1 MWAKRSS
8 SISGSAL
15 LRNSSAQVFCSRFA
29 LAGGT
34 RNSDSNRL
42 PWGTRGRNIVL
53 LSPPVY
59 ATATVAYPI
68 LYIRWPT
75 SGRGFYGGIKFSQI
89 WSYLKSREEPNIGQY
104 LLRMTVI
111 GPNRRIMCEYDL
123 VLKRLLSR
131 KEALSKYWWRK
142 TVSSLRELQGLPP
155 EQWHPHSAGRLIEWV
170 RGIIS
175 RFWHG
180 L

>member
-53 LSPPVY
+53 LSSPVY

-75 SGRGFYGGIKFSQI
+75 SGRGFYGGINIPFGSLSLSTPPSERLPLPDLRTVAGAPPQAPSPGFSDPLNDVLRKQQ
-89 WSYLKSREEPNIGQY
+89 WSGK
-104 LLRMTVI
+104 
-111 GPNRRIMCEYDL
+111 
-123 VLKRLLSR
+123 
-131 KEALSKYWWRK
+131 
-142 TVSSLRELQGLPP
+142 
-155 EQWHPHSAGRLIEWV
+155 PHGT
-170 RGIIS
+170 
-175 RFWHG
+175 
-180 L
+180 